1 MNEFTKLRGRPK
13 IRKVK
18 IVSENQLKLFW
29 TEVEGADK
37 YAVLRRDEPDGEFV
51 RIKWKKKLAFTDT
64 VEPNK
69 TYWYKIQAFK
79 RLEGKKTSTRDSG
92 TRAAIISEIEPPVN
106 LKAVA
111 DAKSITVTWDKDPK
125 AVAYIVSRRNDF
137 FSQTL
142 PVKRVKKPTFTDKKV
157 VSGQVYHYCVQCVY
171 ADGENEKQGKFS
183 PKVHAVCLDSGKIL
197 GYKTS
202 GRTTS
207 FALRLVAGADGY
219 ILERGESKD
228 GEFTEIARTESNLE
242 LTFKD
247 KAPSH
252 FKAYFYRVRSY
263 RSVKEEMFISDS
275 SEEVV
280 VKTK

>member
-1 MNEFTKLRGRPK
+1 MNELTKLRGRPK

-37 YAVLRRDEPDGEFV
+37 YVVLRRDEPDGEFV

-125 AVAYIVSRRNDF
+125 ASAYIVSRRNDF

-171 ADGENEKQGKFS
+171 ADGEKENQGKFS

-197 GYKTS
+197 DHKTS

-207 FALRLVAGADGY
+207 FSLRLVAGADGY
-219 ILERGESKD
+219 ILERSESKD
-228 GEFTEIARTESNLE
+228 GDFTELARTESNLE

-252 FKAYFYRVRSY
+252 FKTYFYRVRSF
-263 RSVKEEMFISDS
+263 RNVKEEMFYSDGS
-275 SEEVV
+275 EVV
-280 VKTK
+280 AIKTK

>member
-1 MNEFTKLRGRPK
+1 MNEFKKLRGRPK

-79 RLEGKKTSTRDSG
+79 RLEGKKTSTKDSG
-92 TRAAIISEIEPPVN
+92 TRAAIISEIEPPQN
-106 LKAVA
+106 LRAVA

-171 ADGENEKQGKFS
+171 TDGENEKHGKFS

-219 ILERGESKD
+219 ILERSESKD
-228 GEFTEIARTESNLE
+228 GDFAEIARTESNLE
-242 LTFKD
+242 LTFND

-252 FKAYFYRVRSY
+252 FKTYFYRVRSY

-280 VKTK
+280 IKTK